1 MSVSS
6 RHKWYPSHSSG
17 APLQASAGN
26 ALSGTLVPL
35 LFPGVKG
42 EAISRSALGARAG
55 LSAAIPK
62 VEGGCAVEAAVQ
74 QADVEEV
81 AVLGGNGARGEEEGR
96 GTSSQVG
103 RKHQELRCKSI
114 STHLLSQDFG
124 AVRLEHHG
132 LGSRQTGS
140 AGK

>member
-1 MSVSS
+1 M
-6 RHKWYPSHSSG
+6 
-17 APLQASAGN
+17 
-26 ALSGTLVPL
+26 PL

-55 LSAAIPK
+55 LSGAIPK

-96 GTSSQVG
+96 GTSRQVG

-132 LGSRQTGS
+132 LGAVPSKKASKKSFYFTQVRTRLHTHTHTYTIS
-140 AGK
+140 TYRLWAE

>member
-1 MSVSS
+1 M
-6 RHKWYPSHSSG
+6 
-17 APLQASAGN
+17 
-26 ALSGTLVPL
+26 PL

-96 GTSSQVG
+96 GTSRQVG

-132 LGSRQTGS
+132 LGSHQTGS

>member
-1 MSVSS
+1 M
-6 RHKWYPSHSSG
+6 
-17 APLQASAGN
+17 
-26 ALSGTLVPL
+26 PL

-114 STHLLSQDFG
+114 STHLLSQDFVG
-124 AVRLEHHG
+124 CSLFI
-132 LGSRQTGS
+132 
-140 AGK
+140 

>member
-1 MSVSS
+1 M
-6 RHKWYPSHSSG
+6 
-17 APLQASAGN
+17 
-26 ALSGTLVPL
+26 PL

-96 GTSSQVG
+96 GTSRQVG

-114 STHLLSQDFG
+114 STHLLTWGCSFG
-124 AVRLEHHG
+124 A
-132 LGSRQTGS
+132 SRIGEPS
-140 AGK
+140 NRICREIGK

>member
-1 MSVSS
+1 M
-6 RHKWYPSHSSG
+6 
-17 APLQASAGN
+17 
-26 ALSGTLVPL
+26 PL

-62 VEGGCAVEAAVQ
+62 VEGVCAVEAAVQ

-96 GTSSQVG
+96 GTSRQVG

-132 LGSRQTGS
+132 SGS